1 MAYTGQKMTQFSG
14 IANDCAMATNRQQLD
29 KPAKEFG
36 EFLGSFSKDGVLAL
50 VGLAGGMTAPRVMP
64 RVEEALSN
72 NVGNVKQ
79 ILKEGLPKLD
89 EPRLATPN
97 GAPVQ
102 TTNIKPTN
110 GKTTIEK
117 MQEPLEMRAGKST
130 AGNRRFEETMRQ
142 KHLPEG
148 TVKVVSGD
156 ELTQAVKITNRPAA
170 DQIAFVQKGKNVEAV
185 ITEITQGNK
194 GLTHLTKQLEGGR
207 MIAQSDKELGDRV
220 VKFTYRVITNNQKLI
235 NEIKADTNF
244 QNKFKG
250 RLEIVPEGGK
260 R

>member
-1 MAYTGQKMTQFSG
+1 MEFDHTADGR
-14 IANDCAMATNRQQLD
+14 AMATNRQQLD

-36 EFLGSFSKDGVLAL
+36 EFLGSFSKDGILAF

-64 RVEEALSN
+64 RVEEALTN

-89 EPRLATPN
+89 EPRLATVN
-97 GAPVQ
+97 GAPVE

-110 GKTTIEK
+110 GKTALENL
-117 MQEPLEMRAGKST
+117 QEPLEMRAGKST

-156 ELTQAVKITNRPAA
+156 ELTQAAKITNRPAA
-170 DQIAFVQKGKNVEAV
+170 DQIAFVKHGKGVDAV

-194 GLTHLTKQLEGGR
+194 GVTHLEKQLRGGK
-207 MIAQSDKELGDRV
+207 MVAQADKDYGLQTRNFV
-220 VKFTYRVITNNQKLI
+220 YRVITNNEKLYRTL
-235 NEIKADTNF
+235 KADKAF
-244 QNKFKG
+244 QKEFNNSPYAEMN
-250 RLEIVPEGGK
+250 LV
-260 R
+260 